1 MDERPIILVPLTPK
15 QIYDEQLKLK
25 TGKIGEKKKLYT
37 NKTFFANKVLSG
49 FDDNV
54 IFWFG
59 TDLFYSGDDLHI
71 IDSRMNIFREGGED
85 TNQVRY
91 YFFLKIL
98 IDQFCEIKH
107 ISQTVHQIKLKFYS
121 KILETWNYILINFR
135 SIRFWK
141 NIM

>member
-1 MDERPIILVPLTPK
+1 
-15 QIYDEQLKLK
+15 
-25 TGKIGEKKKLYT
+25 
-37 NKTFFANKVLSG
+37 
-49 FDDNV
+49 
-54 IFWFG
+54 
-59 TDLFYSGDDLHI
+59 LFYSGDDLHI